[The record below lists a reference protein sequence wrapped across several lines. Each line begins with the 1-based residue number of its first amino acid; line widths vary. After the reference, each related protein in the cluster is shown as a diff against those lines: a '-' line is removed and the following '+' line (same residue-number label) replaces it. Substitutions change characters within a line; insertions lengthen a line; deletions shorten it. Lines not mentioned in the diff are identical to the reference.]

1 MECKSRQRPA
11 PPWRG
16 PAIARGAERRVETPR
31 FDQIAHALSDN
42 PVVTGESDGSAVQH
56 PDQPLPSFLYGTRL
70 GLRWVVGSAVCEP
83 VTEAPD
89 VLVAVGD
96 RVAGA
101 LR

>member
-1 MECKSRQRPA
+1 MECKSRQRLA
-11 PPWRG
+11 PPRRG
-16 PAIARGAERRVETPR
+16 PALARGAERRVETPR
-31 FDQIAHALSDN
+31 LEQIAHALSGN
-42 PVVTGESDGSAVQH
+42 PVVTGESDGSAVQR
-56 PDQPLPSFLYGTRL
+56 PDQPLPSFLNGTRL
-70 GLRWVVGSAVCEP
+70 GLRRIVGSAVFEP